1 MGAVS
6 HRRPAPT
13 PTGHRG
19 RPCHGVAVGA
29 RTRSG
34 GTHPYDGGVS
44 SPIGDVDDD
53 GARSDESGLL
63 AANDAFYRAFEEA
76 DLDAMSDLWEHSD
89 RVECVHPGWSALR
102 GWGEVAASWAT
113 LFGGRQRLQFILT
126 DARAVVVGEVGWVS
140 VDENLLAGD
149 VAGGAGSTGT
159 VAAINVFVR
168 SGGTWR
174 MVAHHGAPVA
184 GRAG

>member
-1 MGAVS
+1 MAGCRACE
-6 HRRPAPT
+6 R
-13 PTGHRG
+13 
-19 RPCHGVAVGA
+19 
-29 RTRSG
+29 
-34 GTHPYDGGVS
+34 HPYDVAVPGS
-44 SPIGDVDDD
+44 LRDADDAAPSGDE
-53 GARSDESGLL
+53 AALL
-63 AANDAFYRAFEEA
+63 VANAAFYRAFEEA

-89 RVECVHPGWSALR
+89 RVSCVHPGWSALR
-102 GWGEVAASWAT
+102 GWAEVAASWAT

-126 DARAVVVGEVGWVS
+126 DARAVVAGEVGWVS

-149 VAGGAGSTGT
+149 VAGGSGSTGT

-168 SGGTWR
+168 RGDSWR